1 MPGENKNA
9 QLRTPSITFLRA
21 QNSCRS
27 RGGSPTALRMIFVCA
42 PKDTTFP
49 EMEKKME
56 IHSAI
61 QVFRKRGVSRN
72 FEGPE

>member
-9 QLRTPSITFLRA
+9 QLRTTYPPVTGSTK
-21 QNSCRS
+21 CRS
-27 RGGSPTALRMIFVCA
+27 RDGFPTALRMIFVCA